1 MYLTEDSIV
10 FSSLYENYKTYIKD
24 DNPKKKLGMWEIEE
38 ERLKTLI
45 YAYVYL
51 TDCGGMIVR
60 KYNILSFEKDKT
72 VLNKHHFYFEKGEDF
87 FVQYPYGTV
96 QGHHYIFSSKLE
108 NLPRLENS
116 EINQR
121 MNKSES
127 AKMDKIRRKKINI
140 INSREILSKI
150 YNEKYLPRK
159 KRINLPDLT
168 ILDKQVDAGQD
179 PYVVLENYFNSL
191 ESKKKIIDETKF

>member
-1 MYLTEDSIV
+1 MHLPEDSIV
-10 FSSLYENYKTYIKD
+10 FSSLYENYKTYIKE

-38 ERLKTLI
+38 ERLKTLKH
-45 YAYVYL
+45 AYVYL

-60 KYNILSFEKDKT
+60 KYNILS
-72 VLNKHHFYFEKGEDF
+72 FEKGEDF

-159 KRINLPDLT
+159 KKINLPDLPM
-168 ILDKQVDAGQD
+168 LDKQVDAGQD
-179 PYVVLENYFNSL
+179 PYVVLENYFSSL